1 MRQVRPVIFYPT
13 KFANCYQSRKA
24 LFSCFGARQIFVR
37 REIWWMF
44 QSTSQNIKLRACK
57 FYLLN
62 LPLRLSTSFVPT
74 EEHILWRKIPF
85 KILSG
90 YFLIKSQFSCWKLIN
105 RVCYCWPFSDFLIHC
120 YFPCLILF
128 PMLGQNILSHL
139 LCFTFMLESLDHLL
153 QWSNL
158 KFVSLPEPDSFLN
171 WRVWKLQSTLL
182 PRLLTV
188 QGWDRFR

>member
-1 MRQVRPVIFYPT
+1 MEKSVIFSVRQVRPVIFYPT

-24 LFSCFGARQIFVR
+24 LFSCFGASQIFVR
-37 REIWWMF
+37 CEIWWMF

-57 FYLLN
+57 CYLLN

-85 KILSG
+85 KIQSG

-105 RVCYCWPFSDFLIHC
+105 RVCYFLPFSDFLIHC

-128 PMLGQNILSHL
+128 PMLGQNI
-139 LCFTFMLESLDHLL
+139 
-153 QWSNL
+153 
-158 KFVSLPEPDSFLN
+158 FVSFAVLYIHARVLRSFI
-171 WRVWKLQSTLL
+171 
-182 PRLLTV
+182 TV
-188 QGWDRFR
+188 IESEIGLIAGAW